1 MTYRVSYETGLAS
14 TIGAQNHE
22 GVTRTEYFHTEH
34 EALKRARELFE
45 DGGHDAVSLS
55 DGSGGVLVGIRLQLK
70 LGAAM
75 VD

>member
-1 MTYRVSYETGLAS
+1 MAYRVSYEIGLAA
-14 TIGAQNHE
+14 TTGAQSHE
-22 GVTRTEYFHTEH
+22 EVTRTEYFHTEH

-45 DGGHDAVSLS
+45 DGGHNAVTLS
-55 DGSGGVLVGIRLQLK
+55 NSSGGVLAGIRLQLK